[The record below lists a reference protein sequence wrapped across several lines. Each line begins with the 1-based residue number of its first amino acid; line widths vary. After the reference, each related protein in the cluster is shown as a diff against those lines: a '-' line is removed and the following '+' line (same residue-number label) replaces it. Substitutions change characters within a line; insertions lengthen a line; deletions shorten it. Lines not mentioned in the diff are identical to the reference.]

1 MRKHFL
7 TIVFFLILAAGFI
20 GTLCNLGTDFSF
32 AERRV
37 LVEFPKADSL
47 SLNRWTWD
55 ECGPYLRHNRFIIIS
70 DFRFPC

>member
-32 AERRV
+32 ADYE
-37 LVEFPKADSL
+37 A
-47 SLNRWTWD
+47 
-55 ECGPYLRHNRFIIIS
+55 
-70 DFRFPC
+70 